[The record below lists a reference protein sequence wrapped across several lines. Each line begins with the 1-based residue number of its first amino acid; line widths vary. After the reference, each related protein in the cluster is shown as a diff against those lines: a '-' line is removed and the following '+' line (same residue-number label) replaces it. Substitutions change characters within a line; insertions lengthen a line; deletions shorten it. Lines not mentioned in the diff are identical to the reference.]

1 MLTQV
6 NYEVKGQLAKL
17 LATEDLIIENRKVST
32 ASFDTERRVLTLPMW
47 EKASGV
53 VYDLLVGHEVGHAL
67 YTPADNWTYDYPD
80 VPMSYVNVLEDVRIE
95 KFMKQRYPGLSKTF
109 YSGYSQ
115 LAEQDFFELS
125 EHDIE
130 EMGLADRINIHYK
143 IGSFEDVSFNDE
155 EQYFVDKAFKTE
167 TFKDVLKLAQELYT
181 YIKEKRE
188 QEEQLTKLDD
198 LEFSMG
204 ESSSG
209 SGMGMPF
216 QPSNEKTDSEMD
228 GDVDDGELSD
238 KGGDGLPDV
247 SDMTHEEV
255 LEELERLSDD
265 PIGGVHGGVT
275 EAITDKTFQDNLENL
290 NKKETSSFYVPEYV
304 ELPTL
309 NLDTLVAKNSE
320 VHSYLDEFWLR
331 SQKNFDENSTSKMDI
346 FEKVDNDYRLFRRS
360 AQKEVNYL
368 VKEFECR
375 KSADAYAR
383 ATVSKTGVLDCTKLH
398 TYKFNEDLFKKIT
411 VLPDGKNHGLM
422 FVLDWSGSMS
432 TVLMDTIKQLF
443 NLIWFCKKVQ
453 IPFQVFAF
461 TNEWSHHN
469 EWDDDGFHWRSM
481 KDMPAHHEEADHR
494 IKVEAQF
501 SMVEFLTSDCK
512 KSDLEKQMLNIW
524 RLTIP
529 LTQHFRWDSNLMY
542 QYPRRL
548 SLSGTPLNEA
558 LVSLNQLIPQFK
570 KSTGVQKVQC
580 VTLTDGEAH
589 PLSYTC
595 QFTFKD
601 NPERDYMGHR
611 SVMNGSVF
619 IRDKFNGKTYYCNAH
634 AHELTSALLNQL
646 RGRFPDVNFIGIR
659 VMDGRD
665 ANSFIRRYM
674 DWDFEKVQQIQAGWK
689 KDKSLKLVDVGYHA
703 YFGLSSHALGNDTE
717 FTVKEDAT
725 KAQIKSAFKK
735 SLTAKK
741 MNKKVLSQFMD
752 FIA

>member
-109 YSGYSQ
+109 YNGYSQ
-115 LAEQDFFELS
+115 LADQDFFELS

-143 IGSFEDVSFNDE
+143 IGSFENVNFNDDE
-155 EQYFVDKAFKTE
+155 KYFVDKAFKTE
-167 TFKDVLKLAQELYT
+167 TFKDVLNLAQELYT
-181 YIKEKRE
+181 YIKEKQE

-204 ESSSG
+204 GDTSG
-209 SGMGMPF
+209 SGMGIPF
-216 QPSNEKTDSEMD
+216 QPSDEKTDSEME
-228 GDVDDGELSD
+228 GEVEDGEKSD
-238 KGGDGLPDV
+238 SKGGDGSPDA
-247 SDMTHEEV
+247 SDMKHDEV
-255 LEELERLSDD
+255 VEELERLSD
-265 PIGGVHGGVT
+265 PIGGVHGGVS
-275 EAITDKTFQDNLENL
+275 EAVTDKTFQDNLENL
-290 NKKETSSFYVPEYV
+290 NKQETNSFYVPDYV

-309 NLDTLVAKNSE
+309 NLESLVAKNKQ
-320 VHSYLDEFWLR
+320 VHDYLDEYWVR
-331 SQKNFDENSTSKMDI
+331 SQKNFDENSSSKIDI
-346 FEKVDNDYRLFRRS
+346 FETVDNDYRLFRRS

-383 ATVSKTGVLDCTKLH
+383 ATVAKTGVLDCTKLH

-411 VLPDGKNHGLM
+411 VLPDGKNHGLI

-461 TNEWSHHN
+461 TNEWNHYK
-469 EWDDDGFHWRSM
+469 EWDDDYSWTGR
-481 KDMPAHHEEADHR
+481 KDLPNHHEEKDHMVR
-494 IKVEAQF
+494 IESQF

-524 RLTIP
+524 RLTTP
-529 LTQHFRWDSNLMY
+529 LTQHFRWDNTIMY
-542 QYPRRL
+542 QCPRKL

-570 KSTGVQKVQC
+570 KATGVQKVQC

-589 PLSYTC
+589 PLTYSYR
-595 QFTFKD
+595 FEFKD
-601 NPERDYMGHR
+601 HPERNYMGHR

-619 IRDKFNGKTYYCNAH
+619 IRDKSNGKTYYCNSH
-634 AHELTSALLNQL
+634 SHELTTALLNQL
-646 RGRFPDVNFIGIR
+646 RGRFTDVNFIGIR

-674 DWDFEKVQQIQAGWK
+674 DWDFDKVQHIQSAWK
-689 KDKSLKLVDVGYHA
+689 KDKSLKLTDVGYHA

-717 FTVKEDAT
+717 FAVKEDAT

-735 SLTAKK
+735 SLNGKK
-741 MNKKVLSQFMD
+741 MNKKVLSQFME

>member
-80 VPMSYVNVLEDVRIE
+80 IPMSYVNVLEDVRIE

-109 YSGYSQ
+109 YNGYSQ
-115 LAEQDFFELS
+115 LADQDFFELS

-143 IGSFEDVSFNDE
+143 IGSFENVNFNDDE
-155 EQYFVDKAFKTE
+155 KYFVDKAFKTE
-167 TFKDVLKLAQELYT
+167 TFKDVLNLAQELYT
-181 YIKEKRE
+181 YIKEKQE

-204 ESSSG
+204 GDTSG
-209 SGMGMPF
+209 SGMGIPF
-216 QPSNEKTDSEMD
+216 QPSDEKTDSEME
-228 GDVDDGELSD
+228 GDVEDGEKSD
-238 KGGDGLPDV
+238 SKGGDGSPDPTEMK
-247 SDMTHEEV
+247 DKE
-255 LEELERLSDD
+255 LLDELERSSD
-265 PIGGVHGGVT
+265 PMGGVHGGVS
-275 EAITDKTFQDNLENL
+275 EAVTDKTFQDNLENL
-290 NKKETSSFYVPEYV
+290 NKQETNSFYVPDYV

-309 NLDTLVAKNSE
+309 NLESLVAKNKQ
-320 VHSYLDEFWLR
+320 VHDYLDEYWVR
-331 SQKNFDENSTSKMDI
+331 SQKNFDENSSSKIDI
-346 FEKVDNDYRLFRRS
+346 FETVDNDYRLFRRS

-383 ATVSKTGVLDCTKLH
+383 ATVAKTGVLDCTKLH

-411 VLPDGKNHGLM
+411 VLPDGKNHGLI

-461 TNEWSHHN
+461 TNEWNHYR
-469 EWDDDGFHWRSM
+469 EWDDDYTWIGRT
-481 KDMPAHHEEADHR
+481 DLPNHHEEKDHMVR
-494 IKVEAQF
+494 IESQF

-524 RLTIP
+524 RLTTP
-529 LTQHFRWDSNLMY
+529 LTQHFRWDNTIMY
-542 QYPRRL
+542 QCPRKL

-570 KSTGVQKVQC
+570 KATGVQKVQC

-589 PLSYTC
+589 PLTYSYR
-595 QFTFKD
+595 FEFKD
-601 NPERDYMGHR
+601 HPERNYMGHR

-619 IRDKFNGKTYYCNAH
+619 IRDKSNGKTYYCNSH
-634 AHELTSALLNQL
+634 SHELTTALLNQL
-646 RGRFPDVNFIGIR
+646 RGRFTDVNFIGIR

-674 DWDFEKVQQIQAGWK
+674 DWDFDKVQHIQSAWK
-689 KDKSLKLVDVGYHA
+689 KDKSLKLTDVGYHA

-717 FTVKEDAT
+717 FAVKEDAT

-735 SLTAKK
+735 SLNGKK
-741 MNKKVLSQFMD
+741 MNKKVLSQFME

>member
-109 YSGYSQ
+109 YNGYSQ
-115 LAEQDFFELS
+115 LADQDFFELS

-143 IGSFEDVSFNDE
+143 IGSFENVNFNDDE
-155 EQYFVDKAFKTE
+155 KYFVDKAFKTE
-167 TFKDVLKLAQELYT
+167 TFKDVLNLAQELYT
-181 YIKEKRE
+181 YIKEKQE

-204 ESSSG
+204 EDTSG
-209 SGMGMPF
+209 SGMGIPF
-216 QPSNEKTDSEMD
+216 QPSDEKTDSEME
-228 GDVDDGELSD
+228 GDVEDGEKSD
-238 KGGDGLPDV
+238 SKGGDGSPDPTEMK
-247 SDMTHEEV
+247 DKE
-255 LEELERLSDD
+255 LLDELERSSD
-265 PIGGVHGGVT
+265 PMGGVHGGVS
-275 EAITDKTFQDNLENL
+275 EAVTDKTFQDNLENL
-290 NKKETSSFYVPEYV
+290 NKQETNSFYVPDYV

-309 NLDTLVAKNSE
+309 NLESLVAKNKQ
-320 VHSYLDEFWLR
+320 VHDYLDEYWVR
-331 SQKNFDENSTSKMDI
+331 SQKNFDENSSSKIDI
-346 FEKVDNDYRLFRRS
+346 FETVDNDYRLFRRS

-383 ATVSKTGVLDCTKLH
+383 ATVAKTGVLDCTKLH

-411 VLPDGKNHGLM
+411 VLPDGKNHGLI

-461 TNEWSHHN
+461 TNEWNHYK
-469 EWDDDGFHWRSM
+469 EWDDDYSWTGR
-481 KDMPAHHEEADHR
+481 KDLPNHHEEKDHMVR
-494 IKVEAQF
+494 IESQF

-524 RLTIP
+524 RLTTP
-529 LTQHFRWDSNLMY
+529 LTQHFRWDNTIMY
-542 QYPRRL
+542 QCPRKL

-570 KSTGVQKVQC
+570 KATGVQKVQC

-589 PLSYTC
+589 PLTYSYR
-595 QFTFKD
+595 FEFKD
-601 NPERDYMGHR
+601 HPERNYMGHR

-619 IRDKFNGKTYYCNAH
+619 IRDKSNGKTYYCNSH
-634 AHELTSALLNQL
+634 SHELTTALLNQL
-646 RGRFPDVNFIGIR
+646 RGRFTDVNFIGIR

-674 DWDFEKVQQIQAGWK
+674 DWDFDKVQHIQSAWK
-689 KDKSLKLVDVGYHA
+689 KDKSLKLTDVGYHA

-717 FTVKEDAT
+717 FAVKEDAT

-735 SLTAKK
+735 SLNGKK
-741 MNKKVLSQFMD
+741 MNKKVLSQFME

>member
-109 YSGYSQ
+109 YNGYSQ
-115 LAEQDFFELS
+115 LANQDFFELS

-143 IGSFEDVSFNDE
+143 IGSFENVNFNDDE
-155 EQYFVDKAFKTE
+155 KYFVDKAFKTE
-167 TFKDVLKLAQELYT
+167 TFKDVLNLAQELYT
-181 YIKEKRE
+181 YIKEKQE

-204 ESSSG
+204 GDTSG
-209 SGMGMPF
+209 SGMGIPF
-216 QPSNEKTDSEMD
+216 QPSDEKTDSEME
-228 GDVDDGELSD
+228 GEVEDGEKSD
-238 KGGDGLPDV
+238 SKGGDGSPDPTEMK
-247 SDMTHEEV
+247 DKE
-255 LEELERLSDD
+255 LLDELERSSD
-265 PIGGVHGGVT
+265 PMGGVHGGVS
-275 EAITDKTFQDNLENL
+275 EAVTDKTFQDNLENL
-290 NKKETSSFYVPEYV
+290 NKQETNSFYVPDYV

-309 NLDTLVAKNSE
+309 NLESLVAKNKQ
-320 VHSYLDEFWLR
+320 VHDYLDEYWVR
-331 SQKNFDENSTSKMDI
+331 SQKNFDENSSSKIDI
-346 FEKVDNDYRLFRRS
+346 FETVDNDYRLFRRS

-383 ATVSKTGVLDCTKLH
+383 ATVAKTGVLDCTKLH

-411 VLPDGKNHGLM
+411 VLPDGKNHGLI

-461 TNEWSHHN
+461 TNEWNHYR
-469 EWDDDGFHWRSM
+469 EWDDDYSWTGR
-481 KDMPAHHEEADHR
+481 KDLPNHHEEKDHMVR
-494 IKVEAQF
+494 IESQF

-524 RLTIP
+524 RLTTP
-529 LTQHFRWDSNLMY
+529 LTQHFRWDNTIMY
-542 QYPRRL
+542 QCPRKL

-570 KSTGVQKVQC
+570 KATGVQKVQC

-589 PLSYTC
+589 PLTYSYR
-595 QFTFKD
+595 FEFKD
-601 NPERDYMGHR
+601 HPERNYMGHR

-619 IRDKFNGKTYYCNAH
+619 IRDKSNGKTYYCNSH
-634 AHELTSALLNQL
+634 SHELTTALLNQL
-646 RGRFPDVNFIGIR
+646 RGRFTDVNFIGIR

-674 DWDFEKVQQIQAGWK
+674 DWDFDKVQHIQSAWK
-689 KDKSLKLVDVGYHA
+689 KDKSLKLTDVGYHA

-717 FTVKEDAT
+717 FAVKEDAT

-735 SLTAKK
+735 SLNGKK
-741 MNKKVLSQFMD
+741 MNKKVLSQFME

>member
-109 YSGYSQ
+109 YNGYSQ
-115 LAEQDFFELS
+115 LADQDFFELS

-143 IGSFEDVSFNDE
+143 IGSFENVNFNDDE
-155 EQYFVDKAFKTE
+155 KYFVDKAFKTE
-167 TFKDVLKLAQELYT
+167 TFKDVLNLAQELYT
-181 YIKEKRE
+181 YIKEKQE

-204 ESSSG
+204 GDTSG
-209 SGMGMPF
+209 SGMGIPF
-216 QPSNEKTDSEMD
+216 QPSDEKTDSEME
-228 GDVDDGELSD
+228 GDVEDGEKSD
-238 KGGDGLPDV
+238 SKGGDGSPDPTEMK
-247 SDMTHEEV
+247 DKE
-255 LEELERLSDD
+255 LLDELERSSD
-265 PIGGVHGGVT
+265 PMGGVHGGVS
-275 EAITDKTFQDNLENL
+275 EAVTDKTFQDNLENL
-290 NKKETSSFYVPEYV
+290 NKQETNSFYIPDYV

-309 NLDTLVAKNSE
+309 NLESLVAKNKQ
-320 VHSYLDEFWLR
+320 VHDYLDEYWVR
-331 SQKNFDENSTSKMDI
+331 SQKNFDENSSSKIDI
-346 FEKVDNDYRLFRRS
+346 FETVDNDYRLFRRS

-383 ATVSKTGVLDCTKLH
+383 ATVAKTGVLDCTKLH

-411 VLPDGKNHGLM
+411 VLPDGKNHGLI

-461 TNEWSHHN
+461 TNEWNHYR
-469 EWDDDGFHWRSM
+469 EWDDDYSWTGR
-481 KDMPAHHEEADHR
+481 KDLPNHHEEKDHMVR
-494 IKVEAQF
+494 IESQF

-524 RLTIP
+524 RLTTP
-529 LTQHFRWDSNLMY
+529 LTQHFRWDNTIMY
-542 QYPRRL
+542 QCPRKL

-570 KSTGVQKVQC
+570 KATGVQKVQC

-589 PLSYTC
+589 PLTYSYR
-595 QFTFKD
+595 FEFKD
-601 NPERDYMGHR
+601 HPERNYMGHR

-619 IRDKFNGKTYYCNAH
+619 IRDKSNGKTYYCNSH
-634 AHELTSALLNQL
+634 SHELTTALLNQL
-646 RGRFPDVNFIGIR
+646 RGRFTDVNFIGIR

-674 DWDFEKVQQIQAGWK
+674 DWDFDKVQHIQSAWK
-689 KDKSLKLVDVGYHA
+689 KDKSLKLTDVGYHA

-717 FTVKEDAT
+717 FAVKEDAT

-735 SLTAKK
+735 SLNGKK
-741 MNKKVLSQFMD
+741 MNKKVLSQFME

>member
-109 YSGYSQ
+109 YNGYSQ
-115 LAEQDFFELS
+115 LADQDFFELS

-143 IGSFEDVSFNDE
+143 IGSFENVNFNDDE
-155 EQYFVDKAFKTE
+155 KYFVDKAFKTE
-167 TFKDVLKLAQELYT
+167 TFKDVLNLAQELYT
-181 YIKEKRE
+181 YIKEKQE

-204 ESSSG
+204 EDKSG
-209 SGMGMPF
+209 SGMGIPF
-216 QPSNEKTDSEMD
+216 QPSDEKTDSEME
-228 GDVDDGELSD
+228 GDVEDGEKSD
-238 KGGDGLPDV
+238 SKGGDGSPDPTE
-247 SDMTHEEV
+247 MTDKE
-255 LEELERLSDD
+255 LLDELERSSD
-265 PIGGVHGGVT
+265 PMGGVHGGVS
-275 EAITDKTFQDNLENL
+275 EAVTDKTFQDNLENL
-290 NKKETSSFYVPEYV
+290 NKQETNSFYVPDYV

-309 NLDTLVAKNSE
+309 NLESLVAKNKQ
-320 VHSYLDEFWLR
+320 VHDYLDEYWVR
-331 SQKNFDENSTSKMDI
+331 SQKNFDENSSSKIDI
-346 FEKVDNDYRLFRRS
+346 FETVDNDYRLFRRS

-383 ATVSKTGVLDCTKLH
+383 ATVAKTGVLDCTKLH

-411 VLPDGKNHGLM
+411 VLPDGKNHGLI

-461 TNEWSHHN
+461 TNEWNHYR
-469 EWDDDGFHWRSM
+469 EWDDDYSWIGRT
-481 KDMPAHHEEADHR
+481 DLPNHHEEKDHMVR
-494 IKVEAQF
+494 IESQF

-524 RLTIP
+524 RLTTP
-529 LTQHFRWDSNLMY
+529 LTQHFRWDNTIMY
-542 QYPRRL
+542 QCPRKL

-570 KSTGVQKVQC
+570 KATGVQKVQC

-589 PLSYTC
+589 PLTYSYR
-595 QFTFKD
+595 FEFKD
-601 NPERDYMGHR
+601 HPERNYMGHR

-619 IRDKFNGKTYYCNAH
+619 IRDKSNGKTYYCNSH
-634 AHELTSALLNQL
+634 SHELTTALLNQL
-646 RGRFPDVNFIGIR
+646 RGRFTDVNFIGIR

-674 DWDFEKVQQIQAGWK
+674 DWDFDKVQHIQSAWK
-689 KDKSLKLVDVGYHA
+689 KDKSLKLTDVGYHA

-717 FTVKEDAT
+717 FAVKEDAT

-735 SLTAKK
+735 SLNGKK
-741 MNKKVLSQFMD
+741 MNKKVLSQFME